1 MTFQHYDLA
10 LAEAAEFE
18 RFWQDP
24 EEFEDYEHVPTNVP
38 EGQEAMLL
46 DLDFQPISNLTTR

>member
-10 LAEAAEFE
+10 LAEAAEIQ

-24 EEFEDYEHVPTNVP
+24 EEFDEYEYVPTNVP

-46 DLDFQPISNLTTR
+46 DLDFQPLSNLITR

>member
-18 RFWQDP
+18 RSWQDP
-24 EEFEDYEHVPTNVP
+24 EEFEDYDFVPTNVP
-38 EGQEAMLL
+38 EGQESMLINL
-46 DLDFQPISNLTTR
+46 EFQSLSTIL

>member
-1 MTFQHYDLA
+1 MTFRHYDLA

-24 EEFEDYEHVPTNVP
+24 EEFEEYEYVPTNVP
-38 EGQEAMLL
+38 EGTGSYA
-46 DLDFQPISNLTTR
+46 S